1 MNAIAL
7 SSGLALA
14 LLTGSLANAQETVG
28 GQPIAQEDMI
38 VVQDHCNDLVRAAS
52 VAESGAGPQGTAP
65 DSEGGAA
72 GSTLGAD
79 ARGLDLSAI
88 TLEDCQAAG
97 LVELTQ

>member
-1 MNAIAL
+1 MNVIAL

-14 LLTGSLANAQETVG
+14 LFAGSLANAQETVG

-52 VAESGAGPQGTAP
+52 GAEPGAGPQGTAP
-65 DSEGGAA
+65 HSEGGAA
-72 GSTLGAD
+72 GSTLGND
-79 ARGLDLSAI
+79 TSGLDLAAI

-97 LVELTQ
+97 IVELTQ